1 MQPRVIA
8 VVVARNGA
16 HYLPR
21 TLAALAAQTRRPD
34 AVILVDAG
42 SNDSSAELMTG
53 AGSVVRTRG
62 RASFGSAVDY
72 GLTVAAPKPFA
83 DEWLWLLGHD
93 NAPEPGALSALLGAV
108 EIAPSVAVA
117 GPKLMKSDS
126 PHVIAEFGETLT
138 RFGRSIALAIDELDQ
153 AQHDLHSD
161 RLGVAAAGMLV
172 QREAWTALGGFDP
185 GLPTADAGL
194 DLSIRARLAGHRV
207 IGVPNARVASAGP
220 SEQFGRRSISA
231 AASARIRR
239 AAQLHRRLV
248 YAPAA
253 AVVLHWLSLVPLGL
267 LRALGHVIA
276 RRPRFAAG
284 EIGAAF
290 AAAFDGTVPAA
301 RARLARTRRLGW
313 ASLAPLRLT
322 WSQVRE
328 LQAAASASATPD
340 STATRVGFFS
350 AGGAW
355 IVLVAA
361 IASAVLFGRFFG
373 VAALTGGTMLPLS
386 STVGQLW
393 SHVGY
398 GWHDL
403 GSGFVGAADPFTYVL
418 AVLGTIT
425 FWSPSSSIVALSLA
439 ALPLAALTAWFC
451 AARFSTRALPPAI
464 AAIAWCLA
472 PPFLTALGGGQFGA
486 VIVHILLPVLL
497 LAVVGA
503 TRSWPQ
509 SAAAAVLF
517 ATVAASSPSLIP
529 ALVIAWFA
537 WLIANP
543 RAVLRIS
550 GIPLPALALFA
561 PLAFQ
566 QGQRGNWL
574 AIAADPGAPSLTSP
588 SSGLGLASGS
598 PVPGAN
604 GFEGF
609 LGVLGI
615 HSAVAPVIVAVLLA
629 PLAIL
634 AVLALVLPGSRRAI
648 PALFIALLGFVT
660 AVAASHLQLSFVGA
674 TATPVW
680 AGAGLS
686 LYWLGLVGASVI
698 ALTALG
704 TSAILP
710 GVLVAA
716 GLAIAAVPLL
726 GAIVTGS
733 TAVTASTGRLLP
745 AFATAAAAADPGLGT
760 LELTPR
766 PGGISVTIDRG
777 IGTTL
782 DEQSTL
788 AATDAVLD
796 DGDNRVAE
804 LAGNLS
810 SRSGFDVASELNALH
825 IGFVLVPQSGNPD
838 AATSAVRQRVV
849 DALDGNRSLT
859 SIGNTANGALW
870 HFDGLSA
877 GAAPSGPG
885 PTGTRLGV
893 LILVGQGLVFFVT
906 LLLAI
911 PTSRRRTSRSRPA
924 AAAPD
929 DLEPEVSDE

>member
-34 AVILVDAG
+34 AVIFVDAG
-42 SNDSSAELMTG
+42 SNDSSAELMAA

-62 RASFGSAVDY
+62 RASFGSAISY
-72 GLTVAAPKPFA
+72 ALTVAAPKPFA
-83 DEWLWLLGHD
+83 DEWFWLLGHD

-108 EIAPSVAVA
+108 EVAPSVTIA

-126 PHVIAEFGETLT
+126 PQTIAEFGETMT
-138 RFGRSIALAIDELDQ
+138 KFGRSIGLAIDELDQ

-172 QREAWTALGGFDP
+172 QREAWAALGGFDP

-207 IGVPNARVASAGP
+207 IGVPSARVASAGP
-220 SEQFGRRSISA
+220 AEQFGRRSISA

-239 AAQLHRRLV
+239 AAQLHRRMV

-253 AVVLHWLSLVPLGL
+253 VLVLHWLSLVPLGL
-267 LRALGHVIA
+267 VRALGHTIA

-290 AAAFDGTVPAA
+290 TAAFDGTVPAA

-313 ASLAPLRLT
+313 ASLAPLRVT

-328 LQAAASASATPD
+328 LRAAASASVDPG
-340 STATRVGFFS
+340 STSTRLGFFS

-355 IVLVAA
+355 IVLIAA

-373 VAALTGGTMLPLS
+373 AAALTGGTILPLS

-425 FWSPSSSIVALSLA
+425 FWSPSSSIVALYLA
-439 ALPLAALTAWFC
+439 ALPLAALTAWCC
-451 AARFSTRALPPAI
+451 AARFSSRALPPAI

-472 PPFLTALGGGQFGA
+472 PPFLTSLGEGQLA
-486 VIVHILLPVLL
+486 SVIVHILLPVLL

-517 ATVAASSPSLIP
+517 AAVAASSPSLIP
-529 ALVIAWFA
+529 ALLIAWFA

-543 RAVLRIS
+543 RAVLRIL

-561 PLAFQ
+561 PLVIQ

-574 AIAADPGAPSLTSP
+574 AIAADPGAPSLTST
-588 SSGLGLASGS
+588 SSGLGLAAGS
-598 PVPGAN
+598 PVPGAD
-604 GFEGF
+604 GFVGF
-609 LGVLGI
+609 LGALGI
-615 HSAVAPVIVAVLLA
+615 HSAVAPVVVAVLLA
-629 PLAIL
+629 PLAIV

-660 AVAASHLQLSFVGA
+660 AVLASHLQVSFVGA
-674 TATPVW
+674 TVTPVW

-686 LYWLGLVGASVI
+686 VYWLGLVGAAVV
-698 ALTALG
+698 ALTAFG
-704 TSAILP
+704 TSAIVP

-716 GLAIAAVPLL
+716 GLALVAVPLV
-726 GAIVTGS
+726 GAVATGS

-766 PGGISVTIDRG
+766 PGGISVSIARG
-777 IGTTL
+777 TGTTL

-788 AATDAVLD
+788 SATDSALHAAD
-796 DGDNRVAE
+796 TRVAT
-804 LAGNLS
+804 LAGNLA

-825 IGFVLVPQSGNPD
+825 IGFVLVPQASATD
-838 AATSAVRQRVV
+838 AETDAVRQRVA
-849 DALDGNRSLT
+849 DALDGNRALT

-870 HFDGLSA
+870 HFDGVGA
-877 GAAPSGPG
+877 GAPPSGPG
-885 PTGTRLGV
+885 PVGTTLGV
-893 LILVGQGLVFFVT
+893 LILVGQGFVFFVT
-906 LLLAI
+906 LLLAV
-911 PTSRRRTSRSRPA
+911 PTSRRRTRGSVGLA
-924 AAAPD
+924 AVPD
-929 DLEPEVSDE
+929 DREPEVTDE